1 MGLTWTIPE
10 LLTGL
15 DVLGEAVVL
24 LHRSSKSSTA
34 TVPRSLLAG
43 SPVGSPVEQ
52 NEMAQVKDIL
62 QPEASADCASV
73 PAFHLSRRGRENGS
87 IQTCLAI
94 STHYIPRNRSVVV
107 VRAFIQARMVLQGDF
122 HEFCACGSSFLNNV
136 QLFTVNRLPS

>member
-24 LHRSSKSSTA
+24 LHRSYKSSII

-43 SPVGSPVEQ
+43 SPAGSPVEQ
-52 NEMAQVKDIL
+52 NEMAQVKDSL

-73 PAFHLSRRGRENGS
+73 PAFHLSRRARENGS

-94 STHYIPRNRSVVV
+94 STH
-107 VRAFIQARMVLQGDF
+107 
-122 HEFCACGSSFLNNV
+122 
-136 QLFTVNRLPS
+136 